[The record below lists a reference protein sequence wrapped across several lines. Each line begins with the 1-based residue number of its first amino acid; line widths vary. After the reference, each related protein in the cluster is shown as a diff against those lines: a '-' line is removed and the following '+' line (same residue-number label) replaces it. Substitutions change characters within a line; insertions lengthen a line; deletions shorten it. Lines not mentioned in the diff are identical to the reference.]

1 MVRVSSQSRNE
12 FYIRLLLML
21 FLTIGI
27 LLVSLESLKQLLD
40 IESVVYHFHQHL
52 IDVYEYLESAVFH
65 IHIIPSDISSK
76 IFGLFGIHI
85 TKGYAAFKIPVSILD
100 FCGSILVCQSH
111 RINSTKRPWFKSLV
125 ECTLMQFGG
134 TTLTGLLLGQ
144 TPSWIL
150 SKNAFPALFLA
161 WYLTYF
167 CPYDIYYT
175 FISSAVGIPI
185 LFIANIGAAVSSGH
199 AVTSWGLDKAAFN
212 AFHKNSHKISGSFL
226 TCLGCG
232 TLSAC
237 GGGLLTTYFDFFGY
251 KGDFKLNTLNRSF
264 WLALIYYCMLNK
276 NKDLPWDI
284 TYSKE
289 VGHATIINFQLLN
302 LLIVSL
308 NRDLDIFERFSNLVC
323 RVLNIHSYISP
334 KKHEKNH

>member
-1 MVRVSSQSRNE
+1 
-12 FYIRLLLML
+12 ML

-27 LLVSLESLKQLLD
+27 FTISFEVFNQ
-40 IESVVYHFHQHL
+40 L
-52 IDVYEYLESAVFH
+52 IDIYEYLESAVFH
-65 IHIIPSDISSK
+65 IHIIPYSISSK
-76 IFGLFGIHI
+76 IFGLFGII
-85 TKGYAAFKIPVSILD
+85 LTQGYVAFKVPVSILD
-100 FCGSILVCQSH
+100 FCGSIIVCQSH

-150 SKNAFPALFLA
+150 SSNAFPALIVA

-175 FISSAVGIPI
+175 FISGTIGTPI
-185 LFIANIGAAVSSGH
+185 LLIANIGAAISSGH

-212 AFHKNSHKISGSFL
+212 AFHKNSHKLSSSVL
-226 TCLGCG
+226 TCIGCG

-251 KGDFKLNTLNRSF
+251 KSDFKLNTLNRSF
-264 WLALIYYCMLNK
+264 WLALIYYCILNK

-284 TYSKE
+284 KYSKE
-289 VGHATIINFQLLN
+289 VGHATIINIQLLN
-302 LLIVSL
+302 LLIQSL
-308 NRDLDIFERFSNLVC
+308 NRDLDIFERISNTVC
-323 RVLNIHSYISP
+323 RILNISSNISP
-334 KKHEKNH
+334 KKHEIDHDKKI